1 MVKLNVLD
9 LFCGCGGMSK
19 GLNDAGFNI
28 VAGIDIWDVA
38 IKSYQKNFNHLAIC
52 SDLKDLSPE
61 LFNEKY
67 NQQKFKIDLIVGGPP
82 CQGMSIAGKRDINDP
97 RNTLFMEY
105 VKYLDYFK
113 PKAFI
118 MENVIGL
125 LSMKTANSEK
135 VIDIIMNNLNKNYN
149 CVICK
154 IYASDFKVPQNRRR
168 VIIIGINKELN
179 IIPDEPKPKVSI
191 NNRIPVKNILLKKE
205 EVNISHFL
213 SDRAIEG
220 INRKKEKSKN
230 EGKGFGA
237 QFLNL
242 DKPSYTIPARYWKD
256 GYDAL
261 VKYNDNEIRRLAIL
275 ELKRIQ
281 SFPDDYIIE
290 GSKKDI
296 IMQIGNA
303 VPCKLAY
310 YLGKHIK
317 NLLKILKNKKNE
329 NIQNNVIEV

>member
-67 NQQKFKIDLIVGGPP
+67 NQQKLKIDLIVGGPP

-125 LSMKTANSEK
+125 LSMNP
-135 VIDIIMNNLNKNYN
+135 
-149 CVICK
+149 
-154 IYASDFKVPQNRRR
+154 ASF
-168 VIIIGINKELN
+168 
-179 IIPDEPKPKVSI
+179 
-191 NNRIPVKNILLKKE
+191 
-205 EVNISHFL
+205 
-213 SDRAIEG
+213 
-220 INRKKEKSKN
+220 
-230 EGKGFGA
+230 
-237 QFLNL
+237 
-242 DKPSYTIPARYWKD
+242 
-256 GYDAL
+256 
-261 VKYNDNEIRRLAIL
+261 
-275 ELKRIQ
+275 
-281 SFPDDYIIE
+281 
-290 GSKKDI
+290 
-296 IMQIGNA
+296 
-303 VPCKLAY
+303 
-310 YLGKHIK
+310 
-317 NLLKILKNKKNE
+317 
-329 NIQNNVIEV
+329 